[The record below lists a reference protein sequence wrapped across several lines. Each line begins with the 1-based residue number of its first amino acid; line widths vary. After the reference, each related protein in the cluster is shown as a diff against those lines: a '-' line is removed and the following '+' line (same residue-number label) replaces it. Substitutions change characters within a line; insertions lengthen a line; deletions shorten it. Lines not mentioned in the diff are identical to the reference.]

1 MKVTLWRQLILL
13 LIFITI
19 RQQMLAGV
27 PMPGIIPVSATD
39 SLTKTNSTSVDVFI
53 PLQLPVQSFVNTYL
67 DEHADLLDR
76 IKEDNKSTFTLI
88 QKILVK
94 RGVPAQLMYLAVV
107 ESKLKNSATS
117 GAGAAGV
124 WQLMPA
130 TARTLGLKVN
140 GSTDQRRHIYQSSEA
155 AANYLTTLY
164 KQFDDWLLVIAAY
177 NCGAGNVQKAMKQSG
192 SREFWK
198 LQYHLPKE
206 TRDHVKR
213 FIATHFY
220 YEGEGSIATLT
231 KTERKKHLD
240 SLQLINTKQNT
251 ADEEQLPTTAEIPVR
266 WVLMAKDEGKFEFV
280 VRK

>member
-1 MKVTLWRQLILL
+1 
-13 LIFITI
+13 
-19 RQQMLAGV
+19 
-27 PMPGIIPVSATD
+27 
-39 SLTKTNSTSVDVFI
+39 
-53 PLQLPVQSFVNTYL
+53 
-67 DEHADLLDR
+67 
-76 IKEDNKSTFTLI
+76 
-88 QKILVK
+88 
-94 RGVPAQLMYLAVV
+94 
-107 ESKLKNSATS
+107 
-117 GAGAAGV
+117 
-124 WQLMPA
+124 MPA